1 MCDTRTGP
9 LVAPV
14 RFSVVLDS
22 TLAWQSE
29 WVDVP
34 CTQQPLAVR
43 VAGSGVVRLVVESE
57 FSGGAHCVW
66 VDPVL
71 LVGGSVCSA
80 STFGNHVI
88 VM

>member
-1 MCDTRTGP
+1 M
-9 LVAPV
+9 
-14 RFSVVLDS
+14 
-22 TLAWQSE
+22 
-29 WVDVP
+29 
-34 CTQQPLAVR
+34 R